1 MSHNYEPSNPPSDC
15 DGKDPSITRKSFLA
29 TIAAVAWLS
38 SVALAMMGSIR
49 SLIPSVLPDPSLR
62 FRIGGMGDFSPG
74 ISKAFEDENVAVFC
88 DEDGIYAISLVC
100 THLGCTV
107 RQTPEGFHCPCH
119 GSVYDFDGRVTQG
132 PAPKS
137 LEWYGIA
144 KTPGGQLVVDRT
156 KPVAAGTRIEFG
168 VEDA

>member
-1 MSHNYEPSNPPSDC
+1 MSHKHEPTKTPSDWNETEPSV
-15 DGKDPSITRKSFLA
+15 TRKSFLA
-29 TIAAVAWLS
+29 TIAALAWLS

-62 FRIGGMGDFSPG
+62 FRIGDMGDFVPG
-74 ISKAFEDENVAVFC
+74 TSKTFEDENVAIFC

-119 GSVYDFDGRVTQG
+119 GSVYDFDGQVIQG

-137 LEWYGIA
+137 LAWYGIA

-156 KPVAAGTRIEFG
+156 KPVAAGTKIGLG

>member
-1 MSHNYEPSNPPSDC
+1 MSHKHETTNPPSDW
-15 DGKDPSITRKSFLA
+15 DETEPSITRKSFLA
-29 TIAAVAWLS
+29 TIAAVAWLGS
-38 SVALAMMGSIR
+38 AALAMMGSVR

-62 FRIGGMGDFSPG
+62 FRIGGMGDFAPG
-74 ISKAFEDENVAVFC
+74 ISKTFEDENVTVFC
-88 DEDGIYAISLVC
+88 DENGLYAISLVC

-137 LEWYGIA
+137 LEWYGIT
-144 KTPGGQLVVDRT
+144 KTPGGQLVVDRS
-156 KPVAAGTRIEFG
+156 KPVAAGTRIGFDIK
-168 VEDA
+168 DA